1 MFGIAHA
8 RQLLGQSRLLLDVRP
23 DEAMSIIR
31 ASRLGALISIANS
44 VIIVFCIWSPDQ
56 SIFLSIW
63 LVGSVSLFTYIAHR
77 SNIASKKQ
85 PRRIST
91 RALKRLV
98 ILTSIFALPWSIL
111 VFFTFGTIEAQVSL
125 LVLMMC
131 AGMSA
136 GGGLI
141 LYRIPIVAFGYLAT
155 ILLSISATIIFRA
168 LDDLW
173 PMIIFSITYGFVLGT
188 TIIYAWQI
196 ARSKDESL
204 VQAAEA
210 NKEVNRLALLDSL
223 TGLLNRKAFIDIL
236 VERTSSLNN
245 TGFAV
250 FLLDLDRFKNIN
262 DSIGHGAGDELL
274 QIVSERLT
282 NAVSDSG
289 IVARFGGDEF
299 ALIIDLENSDID
311 PCNIAK
317 SLLNELNKPATIKRA
332 VIHPNASIGIALYP
346 DHTQSPTDFIKLADI
361 ALHHAKEGGRGRYE
375 LYSEE
380 MRASLIRNDLLEA
393 LIRNALSNDR
403 MQMHYQPKLDI
414 NTGLIT
420 GAEALLRCF
429 DEQGNIVPTEEVLD
443 VAEERGLI
451 PQISEFTF
459 RQVATDLLYWRSLNI
474 PKTPI
479 SINVHAFELKTPE
492 MLLEHLNGMF
502 NAGVNTDD
510 IMLEVTEGCFVG
522 RGSDAAT
529 AILDMIDD
537 MGVKLSLDD
546 FGTGHAAL
554 SHLKRLPVS
563 ELKIDREFING
574 ICHDHRDRA
583 ITLAALEITRCL
595 NIDCVAEGIETK
607 EQAKTLR
614 ELNKDGPAII
624 CQGYYWYKPLTSTDF
639 YKLLIKQKTPESED
653 SGAQTTLEVL

>member
-1 MFGIAHA
+1 MFGLAHA
-8 RQLLGQSRLLLDVRP
+8 RQLQEQSRLLLDIRP
-23 DEAMSIIR
+23 EEAMSIIR

-44 VIIVFCIWSPDQ
+44 IIIVFCIWSPEQ
-56 SIFLSIW
+56 SLFLTLW
-63 LVGSVSLFTYIAHR
+63 LIASVSLFIYIAHR
-77 SNIASKKQ
+77 SHIASKRK
-85 PRRIST
+85 PRRISP
-91 RALKRLV
+91 RALKKLT
-98 ILTSIFALPWSIL
+98 ILTSIFALPWSVL

-141 LYRIPIVAFGYLAT
+141 LYRVPLVAFGYLAT
-155 ILLSISATIIFRA
+155 ILLSISVTVIFRT

-173 PMIIFSITYGFVLGT
+173 PMTIFSITYGVVLGT
-188 TIIYAWQI
+188 TIISAWHI
-196 ARSKDESL
+196 ARSKDDSL
-204 VQAAEA
+204 IEAADA
-210 NKEVNRLALLDSL
+210 NKEINRLALLDSL

-236 VERTSSLNN
+236 VDRTSSTDNAA
-245 TGFAV
+245 FAV

-282 NAVSDSG
+282 DTLSDRD

-299 ALIIDLENSDID
+299 ALIINIDNSENN
-311 PCNIAK
+311 PCHIAK
-317 SLLNELNKPATIKRA
+317 SLLNELNKPVTIQRA
-332 VIHPNASIGIALYP
+332 VLHPNASIGIALYP
-346 DHTQSPTDFIKLADI
+346 DHTQNPSDFIKLADI

-380 MRASLIRNDLLEA
+380 MRALLVRNDLVET
-393 LIRNALSNDR
+393 LIRHALANDR
-403 MQMHYQPKLDI
+403 MQMYYQPKIDI
-414 NTGLIT
+414 NTGQIK
-420 GAEALLRCF
+420 GSEALLRCF
-429 DEQGNIVPTEEVLD
+429 DEQGNIIPTEEVLD

-459 RQVATDLLYWRSLNI
+459 KQVTADLLHWQSLNLPKI
-474 PKTPI
+474 PV
-479 SINVHAFELKTPE
+479 SINVHAYDLKTPD
-492 MLLEHLNGMF
+492 MLLEQLNNLF
-502 NAGVNTDD
+502 KAGIQPDN

-563 ELKIDREFING
+563 ELKIDREFISG
-574 ICHDHRDRA
+574 ICHDHRDKA

-595 NIDCVAEGIETK
+595 NIDCVAEGIETE
-607 EQAKTLR
+607 EQANALK
-614 ELNKDGPAII
+614 ELNKYGPSTI
-624 CQGYYWYKPLTSTDF
+624 CQGYYWSKPLTAEDF
-639 YKLLIKQKTPESED
+639 IEFISRQKTPESED
-653 SGAQTTLEVL
+653 SGVHILEA